1 MAFSGC
7 QPVAVIKESLI
18 TAVDG
23 KATTY
28 RAEYGREPYDREGN
42 LDVKLS
48 VSFSDII
55 KHFFIF
61 IRKTC

>member
-7 QPVAVIKESLI
+7 QPVAVIKDSLI
-18 TAVDG
+18 TAADG

-28 RAEYGREPYDREGN
+28 RAEYGQEPYDREGN